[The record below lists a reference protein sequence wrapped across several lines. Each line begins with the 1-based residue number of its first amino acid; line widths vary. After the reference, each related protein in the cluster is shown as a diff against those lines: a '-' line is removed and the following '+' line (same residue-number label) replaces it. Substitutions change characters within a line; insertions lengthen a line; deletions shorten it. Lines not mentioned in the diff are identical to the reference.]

1 VKTLLTFI
9 SVFFLFLFPT
19 QGQTLLSISP
29 NQGTAGTSLTAT
41 ITGQNTFFM
50 SSSPQGAQW
59 IKIGAN
65 NCNELLG
72 TNYNVIDDDHIS
84 ADFTIPV
91 GYPNGVYDI
100 NVRKANNVITLPASF
115 TVNGGV
121 NYSILSITP
130 STATENSVLSATITG
145 QNLQALH
152 DSAGFFLRLAFPGNS
167 GNSIVSATN
176 IIVVNPSTL
185 TADFQFLP
193 YCDTGYGTLQIFSSE
208 GCFKLDS
215 AVHVNGYY
223 PKQLVSINPAQGTA
237 GNTLS
242 ALITGQNL
250 FFQSASPQGINYIK
264 LQNNNC
270 NQIFGTNIVVTDN
283 DHFTTDFIIPPTATN
298 GVYDVYVSLN
308 NNHTYVLAASYT
320 ITNGV
325 DRNITGFS
333 PSLANAGTTVTVTIT
348 GNDLANLLNLGGVE
362 LRDSLGHHYTPT
374 NIVATATQATMDF
387 QFPIYADNSFYSFNI
402 NNSLGCFTF
411 PHALEIQGG
420 QPRVLVSIV
429 PNQGCRGQTLTAL
442 ITGSNTFFMTGTP
455 NGGINRIDFI
465 DPVTNQQFTIFP
477 PNITVIDSDHVSVN
491 ITVPYNIPQ
500 GWYNI
505 RMEAFGGT
513 IFTLSPG
520 FEVTCTRIQGFVYL
534 DVDSNGVYSPGDTYL
549 PGKLVLLMPD
559 SIIATTGPNGEY
571 NFAVDS
577 GQYVISMVPDTNWI
591 VTSTPQVYTVL
602 VDSVDTLGLSFG
614 LKSLSTVGIFNL
626 SVHGNGL
633 IVYPNPTKEKIN
645 VLIKN
650 PDFKLYDSRI
660 IDVNGRILKQ
670 FTMTE
675 DNFTLDMNEWSAG
688 IYYLL
693 LTNMDKGTV
702 LRGKIVKY

>member
-1 VKTLLTFI
+1 MKTLLTFI
-9 SVFFLFLFPT
+9 LIFFLFHA
-19 QGQTLLSISP
+19 QGQTLLGISP
-29 NQGTAGTSLTAT
+29 NQGTAGTTLTAT

-50 SSSPQGAQW
+50 SSSPQGAQS
-59 IKIGAN
+59 IMIGPN
-65 NCNELLG
+65 HCNEVQG
-72 TNYNVIDDDHIS
+72 TNFNIIDNDHIS
-84 ADFTIPV
+84 ADFVIPA
-91 GYPNGVYDI
+91 GFPNGVYDI
-100 NVRKANNVITLPASF
+100 NVSKAGNNLALPASF
-115 TVNGGV
+115 TVIGGV
-121 NYSILSITP
+121 NYSIMTISP

-152 DSAGFFLRLAFPGNS
+152 DSAGFYLRLSFPGPLND
-167 GNSIVSATN
+167 VFATN
-176 IIVVNPSTL
+176 IVVVNPSTL

-193 YCDTGYGTLQIFSSE
+193 YCDTGYGTLQINSSE

-237 GNTLS
+237 GSTMS

-250 FFQSASPQGINYIK
+250 FFQSASPQGIQYIK

-283 DHFTTDFIIPPTATN
+283 DHFTTDFIIPPSATN

-308 NNHTYVLAASYT
+308 NNHNYVLVASYT

-333 PSLANAGTTVTVTIT
+333 PSLANAGTTKTVTIT
-348 GNDLANLLNLGGVE
+348 GNDLVNLLSSGVIE
-362 LRDSLGHHYTPT
+362 LRDSQGHHYQPT

-387 QFPIYADNSFYSFNI
+387 QFPIYADNGFYDFNI
-402 NNSLGCFTF
+402 TNSLGCFTF
-411 PHALEIQGG
+411 PHALQIQGG
-420 QPRVLVSIV
+420 QPRLLVSIV

-465 DPVTNQQFTIFP
+465 NPVTFQQFTIFP
-477 PNITVIDSDHVSVN
+477 PNITVIDTDHVSVN

-534 DVDSNGVYSPGDTYL
+534 DVDSNGVFSPGDTYL

-559 SIIATTGPNGEY
+559 SIIATTGIYGEY

-577 GQYVISMVPDTNWI
+577 GQYTISMVPDTNWI
-591 VTSTPQVYTVL
+591 VTSTPQAYTVL

-626 SVHGNGL
+626 SVQENNL
-633 IVYPNPTKEKIN
+633 LVYPNPTQGKIN
-645 VLIKN
+645 ILIK
-650 PDFKLYDSRI
+650 DLHFKQYDSRI
-660 IDVNGRILKQ
+660 VDVNGRILKQ
-670 FTMTE
+670 FKTTE
-675 DNFTLDMNEWSAG
+675 DNFMLDMKEWSAG

-693 LTNMDKGTV
+693 LMNSDTGTV
-702 LRGKIVKY
+702 LKWKIIKY

>member
-1 VKTLLTFI
+1 MKTLLTFI
-9 SVFFLFLFPT
+9 SVFFLFLFPSH
-19 QGQTLLSISP
+19 GQTLLSISP
-29 NQGTAGTSLTAT
+29 NQGTAGTTLTAT

-84 ADFTIPV
+84 VDFTIPV

-115 TVNGGV
+115 TVIGGV
-121 NYSILSITP
+121 NYSILTMTP
-130 STATENSVLSATITG
+130 STATENSILSATITG

-152 DSAGFFLRLAFPGNS
+152 DSVGFYLRLFFPGF
-167 GNSIVSATN
+167 SIVSATN
-176 IIVVNPSTL
+176 IVVVNPNTL

-193 YCDTGYGTLQIFSSE
+193 YCDTGYGTLQIYSSE

-237 GNTLS
+237 GNTMS

-250 FFQSASPQGINYIK
+250 FFQSGSPQGIQNVK
-264 LQNNNC
+264 LQNQTC
-270 NQIFGTNIVVTDN
+270 NVIFGNNIVVTDN
-283 DHFTTDFIIPPTATN
+283 DHFTTDFTIPPSSTN
-298 GVYDVYVSLN
+298 GVYDVYVTTNS
-308 NNHTYVLAASYT
+308 NHTYTLVASYT

-348 GNDLANLLNLGGVE
+348 GNDLANLLNSGGVE

-387 QFPIYADNSFYSFNI
+387 QFPIYADNGFYSFNI
-402 NNSLGCFTF
+402 VNLLGCFTF
-411 PHALEIQGG
+411 PHALQIQGG

-455 NGGINRIDFI
+455 NGGIIRVDFI
-465 DPVTNQQFTIFP
+465 DPVTFQQFTVFP

-505 RMEAFGGT
+505 RVVAFGGT
-513 IFTLSPG
+513 VFTLSPG

-534 DVDSNGVYSPGDTYL
+534 DVDSNGVYGPGDTYL
-549 PGKLVLLMPD
+549 QGKSVILMPD
-559 SIIATTGPNGEY
+559 SIIAVTGIYGEY

-577 GQYVISMVPDTNWI
+577 GQYTISMVPDTNWI
-591 VTSTPQVYTVL
+591 VTSTPQTYTVL

-614 LKSLSTVGIFNL
+614 LRSLSTVGIFNL
-626 SVHGNGL
+626 SVEENNL
-633 IVYPNPTKEKIN
+633 LVYPNPTQGKIN
-645 VLIKN
+645 ILIK
-650 PDFKLYDSRI
+650 DLHFKQYDSRI

-670 FTMTE
+670 FKFTE
-675 DNFTLDMNEWSAG
+675 DNYTLDMNEWSAG

-693 LTNMDKGTV
+693 LMNSETGTV
-702 LRGKIVKY
+702 LKGKIMKQ